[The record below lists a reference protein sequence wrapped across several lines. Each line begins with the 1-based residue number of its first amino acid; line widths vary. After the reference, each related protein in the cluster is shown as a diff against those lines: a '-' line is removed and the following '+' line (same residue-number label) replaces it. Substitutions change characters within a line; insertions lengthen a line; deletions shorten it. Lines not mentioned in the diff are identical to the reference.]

1 MYTKPQSIR
10 PEADTKFIKP
20 FGSDVKGNVTMGS
33 KYVNKIIVPPEDP
46 NIDYDKLMSATKP
59 RSPAFEFAARQTM
72 QDGNSMTPAKQSH
85 SELIKVLSKD
95 QKLKLLMHLN
105 GDAEISK
112 FEPINS
118 NSINMFKTPSKSVV
132 GNRRPQTSVG
142 KLPTR
147 LVETSP
153 LRQKKPAKK
162 NKTVIKKACLSHL
175 VKKKDKLKAADVIGY
190 LTQFVECANRLK
202 DPLDDIEKIFGKIQ
216 DWKKSYGDLD

>member
-95 QKLKLLMHLN
+95 
-105 GDAEISK
+105 
-112 FEPINS
+112 
-118 NSINMFKTPSKSVV
+118 
-132 GNRRPQTSVG
+132 
-142 KLPTR
+142 
-147 LVETSP
+147 
-153 LRQKKPAKK
+153 
-162 NKTVIKKACLSHL
+162 
-175 VKKKDKLKAADVIGY
+175 
-190 LTQFVECANRLK
+190 
-202 DPLDDIEKIFGKIQ
+202 
-216 DWKKSYGDLD
+216 